1 MSTSSTPSSGPS
13 SSPAPA
19 PSPAAQEITK
29 DTLAA
34 AANRDDAATK
44 ELLRGTGT
52 ERAAQVERARTALK
66 TLQEDMGDSKKE
78 EKARIARAAR
88 ELMDEHLATVE
99 TELRSGMDVKLNELQ
114 KKIEETRKVAV
125 LEERGAM
132 GPLSVEAVTYD
143 VKEITRE
150 LQRGDWKTWA
160 MYAGVAAGAGLAAK
174 WVWDHSIGWLW
185 KKASG
190 DEKKP
195 GMLRKA
201 AGWLAAGGAAVAGA
215 VGFHYWRQNGG
226 KISATGN
233 AGVDIPAGVVN
244 VATRNF
250 NRVANLLGQDVELVQ
265 ELMNAEDSEKFWDL
279 VTGKG
284 GYLAYQHGEVVLT
297 ILGESVTLPLQ
308 FGQKCIK
315 RMTSGKWDK
324 DTWLVYGEAGAA
336 YFFGKQTLQALLR
349 GEVTFELSLRGAA
362 TTIYQVGAW
371 PADMATDIYKL
382 ANTAAYTGGRGVMLR
397 YVAPTWPMRSA
408 NYLADLAYT
417 PDCKTVKGLE
427 AALQHWKQI
436 QADCDIMKKSPTFFE
451 EDIVK
456 LTNQR
461 RTKLAG
467 LIQDGLK
474 NVDIA
479 DDAPEYIKALK
490 GQVSLGLEA
499 FEGKMDDAILAGKI
513 APSAEAIED
522 LAQAARTGAAATNTA
537 TDAADATADAGRA
550 ADATVDT
557 GRAAAAATD
566 AATEALETGDEW
578 ARAATQARTALLAPD
593 ATDEAARSIDDAINA
608 CKAIGMKPADA
619 LKAVQDPS
627 SLFALTRTPRQ
638 YATALAV
645 ANESGDA
652 VGNLRRIGAF
662 LAGFDKLDDAA
673 RAAKIFDKNL
683 LRTLAQSGLEPD
695 SIANILK
702 NPALKGALDTV
713 DDLDDVVKGLIW
725 WEHTK
730 SISGMINVGGA
741 VISAVMLGVDIASYV
756 EMRNR
761 LTETIKNL
769 EADLRK
775 AGFEKRGADF
785 VHPKTQ
791 KKISVSLLSENVNN
805 LSTEQA
811 YRVGAGIVGTGA
823 ALATVIAPSLA
834 LGPAGLVI
842 LGIHLTVEAGLVVA
856 GDERSRQFLRD
867 TPTSVLAAIGMGQTV
882 GKSEKD
888 VLDES
893 SSWLWSDAI
902 HSAET
907 NESDKALFRKKAVSV
922 MFFQEL
928 GALMKDSPEVAM
940 RVLAESNRSQAGDGP
955 QLQDAG
961 TFLDEEHGAFW
972 KGDFDRIVKPYL
984 AARLF
989 QMSKD
994 PTVKWGNFR
1003 DLKIDEGVLDWEN
1016 VSEADMRLALREAA
1030 RVYAQHLKEKSYLNE
1045 KKTATELAARP
1056 RQEKVTTVQSIETR
1070 AHLDLQ
1076 TAVARENAKLLGMQ
1090 GAFGTSVAELDDGS
1104 GKTSMERYL
1113 ADLTKRLDDRSA
1125 VTGAQANELRKAMGE
1140 GSPLSEIAHW
1150 IPGVNLTPQP
1160 YEIAPRG
1167 DERALMGQ
1175 EEIFAGSTP
1184 GDGTKKVRLED
1195 LAGASAREKERPLAV
1210 ADVQAVIE
1218 KGGALYEELK
1228 GVGTAMRQDSVW
1240 YAQPSHF
1247 QKLKEYS
1254 YELQRQPAIE
1264 NEKAVQAFLGT
1275 VKTLSE
1281 GFSWEDGQ
1289 FGGEFLAKRN
1299 DAFRASIVALAMMNR
1314 ALDARTYHLAP
1325 VERASVRS
1333 EVMCVPGRER
1343 FLFFPGADV
1352 RGDPSV
1358 LYVESGGTTV
1368 EHRPAPGREYKETV
1382 PGGMLICRMQG
1393 RMEKGKQVYDYTW
1406 SFERGTDAKPGTELY
1421 AYMKSDGAEQPG
1433 VKLQLPDVKTKRLQ
1447 IRLDRTLVTESI
1459 DGMNGTAMISLTY
1472 RTPEGSTKTVKGTLH
1487 EILQSKKVGWK
1498 RLSNTDPKT
1507 GEKAEWTEFVP
1518 KDGIVLVNCQIDH
1531 FDKPQSTLYEWP
1543 QKKAAPVVA
1552 TPAAKVNRAA

>member
-1 MSTSSTPSSGPS
+1 MSTPTSPSSGPS
-13 SSPAPA
+13 SAPAPA

-52 ERAAQVERARTALK
+52 ERATQVERARTALK
-66 TLQEDMGDSKKE
+66 TLQEDMAGTKNE

-99 TELRSGMDVKLNELQ
+99 TELRTGMDVKLNELQ
-114 KKIEETRKVAV
+114 KRIEETRKVAV

-132 GPLSVEAVTYD
+132 GSLSVEAVAYD
-143 VKEITRE
+143 AKEITRE
-150 LQRGDWKTWA
+150 LRRGDWKTWA

-185 KKASG
+185 KKAAG
-190 DEKKP
+190 DDKKP

-233 AGVDIPAGVVN
+233 AAVDVPAGVVN
-244 VATRNF
+244 VATRNAD
-250 NRVANLLGQDVELVQ
+250 RMATLLGQDIEFVNEL
-265 ELMNAEDSEKFWDL
+265 LNGDPEKFWDT
-279 VTGKG
+279 VTSKG
-284 GYLAYQHGEVVLT
+284 GHLAYQHGEVVLT

-349 GEVTFELSLRGAA
+349 GELTAELSLRSAV

-408 NYLADLAYT
+408 NYAADLLYT
-417 PDCKTVKGLE
+417 PDCKTTKGLE
-427 AALQHWKQI
+427 AALQRWKQI

-456 LTNQR
+456 LTNER

-474 NVDIA
+474 NADVA
-479 DDAPEYIKALK
+479 DDAPDYLKTLKA
-490 GQVSLGLEA
+490 QVDLGLEA
-499 FEGKMDDAILAGKI
+499 FEGKMDEAILAGKI
-513 APSAEAIED
+513 APSAEAAED
-522 LAQAARTGAAATNTA
+522 LAQAARTGAAATDAA

-550 ADATVDT
+550 T
-557 GRAAAAATD
+557 AATTD
-566 AATEALETGDEW
+566 AVTETAETGDEW
-578 ARAATQARTALLAPD
+578 ARAATAARKALLAPD
-593 ATDEAARSIDDAINA
+593 ATDEAARSVDEAIAA
-608 CKAIGMKPADA
+608 CKAIGMTSADA
-619 LKAVQDPS
+619 VKAVRDPS
-627 SLFALTRTPRQ
+627 SLLALTRTPRQ

-652 VGNLRRIGAF
+652 VQNLRRIGAF

-695 SIANILK
+695 GIANILK
-702 NPALKGALDTV
+702 NPALKGALDKV
-713 DDLDDVVKGLIW
+713 DDLDGVVKGLIW

-730 SISGMINVGGA
+730 SIGGMINVGGA

-769 EADLRK
+769 EANLRK
-775 AGFEKRGADF
+775 AGFEKRGDDF
-785 VHPKTQ
+785 IHPKTQ

-805 LSTEQA
+805 LSREQA
-811 YRVGAGIVGTGA
+811 YRVGAGVVGTGA
-823 ALATVIAPSLA
+823 ALATVIAPTLA
-834 LGPAGLVI
+834 LGPAGLII
-842 LGIHLTVEAGLVVA
+842 LGVHLVVEGGLVVA
-856 GDERSRQFLRD
+856 GDQRSREFLRD
-867 TPTSVLAAIGMGQTV
+867 TPTSVLAMIGMGQTV

-893 SSWLWSDAI
+893 SSWLWSDVWNWE
-902 HSAET
+902 ET
-907 NESDKALFRKKAVSV
+907 NEADKALFRKKAVSV

-928 GALMKDSPEVAM
+928 GSLMKDSPEVAM
-940 RVLAESNRSQAGDGP
+940 RVLAESNRSQGGEGP

-961 TFLDEEHGAFW
+961 TFLDEENGAFW
-972 KGDFDRIVKPYL
+972 KKDFDAIIKPYL

-994 PTVKWGNFR
+994 STVKWSNFR
-1003 DLKIDEGVLDWEN
+1003 DLKIDEGVFDWEN
-1016 VSEADMRLALREAA
+1016 VSAADMRLALREAA
-1030 RVYAQHLKEKSYLNE
+1030 HVYAQHLKEKSYLDE
-1045 KKTATELAARP
+1045 KKAAAELAARP
-1056 RQEKVTTVQSIETR
+1056 RQELVTTVQSIETR

-1076 TAVARENAKLLGMQ
+1076 TAIARENAKALGTQ
-1090 GAFGTSVAELDDGS
+1090 GAFGKSVAELDDGS
-1104 GKTSMERYL
+1104 GTTSMERYL
-1113 ADLTKRLDDRSA
+1113 ADLTKRLDGRADASA
-1125 VTGAQANELRKAMGE
+1125 AETKKAYDESDSAQAVDVALLLGGVVRVPDANAGKDRASMGK
-1140 GSPLSEIAHW
+1140 
-1150 IPGVNLTPQP
+1150 
-1160 YEIAPRG
+1160 
-1167 DERALMGQ
+1167 
-1175 EEIFAGSTP
+1175 EEIFTGANP
-1184 GDGTKKVRLED
+1184 GAEGNVRLED
-1195 LAGASAREKERPLAV
+1195 LAGAAAREKERPLAV
-1210 ADVQAVIE
+1210 ADVQGIVE
-1218 KGGALYEELK
+1218 KGRSLYGELEP
-1228 GVGTAMRQDSVW
+1228 VGTAMRADSVW

-1254 YELQRQPAIE
+1254 YALRRQPAIE
-1264 NEKAVQAFLGT
+1264 NEKTVQAFLGT

-1281 GFSWEDGQ
+1281 GFSWEDGY
-1289 FGGEFLAKRN
+1289 FGSEFLAKRN
-1299 DAFRASIVALAMMNR
+1299 DAFRASIAALAAMNR
-1314 ALDARTYHLAP
+1314 ALDKRTYHLAP
-1325 VERASVRS
+1325 VERATTRDELV
-1333 EVMCVPGRER
+1333 CVPGRER

-1358 LYVESGGTTV
+1358 LYVESGGKTI
-1368 EHRPAPGREYKETV
+1368 EHRPVPGREYKETV
-1382 PGGMLICRMQG
+1382 PGGMLMCRMQG

-1433 VKLQLPDVKTKRLQ
+1433 VRVTLPEVKTKRLR
-1447 IRLDRTLVTESI
+1447 INVARAIATESI
-1459 DGMNGTAMISLTY
+1459 DGMNGTAMIALTY
-1472 RTPEGSTKTVKGTLH
+1472 RTPEGSEETVKGTLH
-1487 EILQSKKVGWK
+1487 EVLQSKKVGWK
-1498 RLSNTDPKT
+1498 RLANTDPKT

-1518 KDGIVLVNCQIDH
+1518 KDGITLVRCQVDH
-1531 FDKPQSTLYEWP
+1531 FDRPQSTIYEWP
-1543 QKKAAPVVA
+1543 KRNAAPVVA
-1552 TPAAKVNRAA
+1552 TPPAKVNRAA